1 MHVIGTAGHVDHG
14 KSALVRALTG
24 IDPDRLEEEKRRG
37 LTIDLGFAWLKLPSG
52 QEVGVVDVPGHER
65 FIKNMLAGVGAINAT
80 IFVVAANEGWKP
92 QSQEH
97 LDILD
102 LLGVS
107 SAVIAI
113 TKSDTASEDQM
124 DELRSEIAERVSAT
138 SLSKASIVPVSA
150 QTGSG
155 LPLLIEEI
163 ENLIRAA
170 PPPQDRGRPRLW
182 IDRVFTMPGSGT
194 VVTGTLVD
202 GNLIRDSEVEILPA
216 KLRSRVRSIQSHQRQ
231 VQQIGPGNRTA
242 LNLVGLD
249 RVQLERGNVVTK
261 PNAWPTTKNLA
272 ATLRFLPSLPHDP
285 AEKGTFKFYIG
296 SAEIDARLRFVGEAT
311 PPDLALIS
319 LAQETVIDL
328 GDRFILRDAGRRET
342 LGGGVVIDPLM
353 PAKARRTSDL
363 EERLRRRVGADKSG
377 FVKALLE
384 ERGFLDVSR
393 IPKETGLTREET
405 QQALL
410 DAVWT
415 DDFVFSAQT
424 FKEFSTRSLEMVVEH
439 HGANPLEQG
448 VPRSVMRKS
457 FDLPEHVIDE
467 LIDEMARRGL
477 LVAEGTTVR
486 TPQHSARIDTP
497 ETKDLLAALT
507 EGYASPPTISELVQ
521 RFDRKLIQALVRSG
535 DLEEISSDIVYPVVT
550 LEALRTQIAEAI
562 MTSGPMTVA
571 QLRDLVGTTRK
582 YVVPLLEYLDRTAF
596 TRRQGDVRVL
606 GPRREN

>member
-52 QEVGVVDVPGHER
+52 REVGVVDVPGHER

-97 LDILD
+97 LDILN

-113 TKSDTASEDQM
+113 TKSDTA
-124 DELRSEIAERVSAT
+124 DEEQVDRLRSEVAERAAST
-138 SLSKASIVPVSA
+138 SLSSAPIIPVSA
-150 QTGSG
+150 LTGSG
-155 LPLLIEEI
+155 LPELVEEI

-170 PPPQDRGRPRLW
+170 PPAEDRGRPRLW
-182 IDRVFTMPGSGT
+182 VDRVFTMSGSGT

-202 GNLIRDSEVEILPA
+202 GSLIRDSEVEILPA
-216 KLRSRVRSIQSHQRQ
+216 KLRARVRSIQSHQKQ

-242 LNLVGLD
+242 LNLVGLE
-249 RVQLERGNVVTK
+249 RVQLERGNVVSK

-272 ATLRFLPSLPHDP
+272 ASLKFVPNLPHDP

-296 SAEIDARLRFVGEAT
+296 SAEIDARLRFVGET
-311 PPDLALIS
+311 NNPDLALIS
-319 LAQETVIDL
+319 LAEETVIDL

-342 LGGGVVIDPLM
+342 LGGGVVIDPLIA
-353 PAKARRTSDL
+353 AKTRRTPEL
-363 EERLRRRVGADKSG
+363 AHRLRQRVGADR
-377 FVKALLE
+377 FVYVKALLE
-384 ERGFLDVSR
+384 ERGYLDVSR
-393 IPKETGLTREET
+393 IQKETGLTHADT
-405 QQALL
+405 QRALS
-410 DAVWT
+410 DDVWT
-415 DDFVFSAQT
+415 DDFVFSA
-424 FKEFSTRSLEMVVEH
+424 KILNEFFNRSLELVVQH

-448 VPRSVMRKS
+448 MPRSVMRKS
-457 FDLPEHVIDE
+457 FDLPEHVVDE
-467 LIDEMARRGL
+467 LIDEVARRGL
-477 LVAEGTTVR
+477 LVAEGTVVR
-486 TPQHSARIDTP
+486 TPEHSPRIDTP
-497 ETKDLLAALT
+497 ETQDLLLVLKEAH
-507 EGYASPPTISELVQ
+507 ASPPTISELVQ

-535 DLEEISSDIVYPVVT
+535 DLEEISSDIVYPIAT
-550 LEALRTQIAEAI
+550 LEALRKQIAEAI
-562 MTSGPMTVA
+562 KTSGPMTVA
-571 QLRDLVGTTRK
+571 QLRDLIRTTRK
-582 YVVPLLEYLDRTAF
+582 YVVPLLEYLDRTGF

-606 GPRREN
+606 GPRADD